1 MPVNP
6 ERFRATFDALTRAG
20 ATPAGGLN
28 RPALSELHL
37 EAREAFRML
46 ALKHG
51 LDFRV
56 DEAGNHSAVLPC
68 GRPDAPTLLIG
79 SHLDSVPN
87 GGRFDGTLGIA
98 AALEVVFA
106 LRETGK
112 PRTVTLEAIDFT
124 DEEGTWV
131 SLMGSRAA
139 AGLLIED
146 DLQSPRGHPEAF
158 QEALGRAGLTRAGIL
173 RASRA
178 GEPLAGYLELH
189 IEQGSRLVDTG
200 KDIGVVTG
208 MVGIWMYR
216 VTFHGRADHAGT
228 SVMTDR
234 LDAAQGAATFCL
246 AVRRTVLERF
256 PDCVA
261 NVGRMTFAPGA
272 FNIVPE
278 SVTTYMELRN
288 QDPDRAQ
295 ELEDALRAEAARSAD
310 LFGLGLDF
318 VFQESVRP
326 AAMDEETCHALEDA
340 ANRLD
345 LSHRRLP
352 SLAGH
357 DAQSMARLCPA
368 GLIFV
373 PSVGGYSHSPR
384 EYTRW
389 RDCLQ
394 GAETLLGA
402 AGALAGMG

>member
-6 ERFRATFDALTRAG
+6 ERFRAIFDALTRAG
-20 ATPAGGLN
+20 ATPEGGLS
-28 RPALSELHL
+28 RPALSESHL
-37 EAREAFRML
+37 EAREAFRIL
-46 ALKHG
+46 SLKHG

-56 DEAGNHSAVLPC
+56 DEAGNHSAILAC
-68 GRPDAPTLLIG
+68 GEPDAPTLLIG

-87 GGRFDGTLGIA
+87 GGRFDGTLGVA
-98 AALEVVFA
+98 AALEVIFA

-112 PRTVTLEAIDFT
+112 ARTVNLEAIDFT

-139 AGLLIED
+139 AGLLTEED
-146 DLQSPRGHPEAF
+146 LKSPRGHPEAF
-158 QEALGRAGLTRAGIL
+158 QEALGRAGLTCAGIL

-178 GEPLAGYLELH
+178 GDLLAGYLELH
-189 IEQGSRLVDTG
+189 IEQGSRLVDAG

-216 VTFHGRADHAGT
+216 VVFHGRADHAGT

-234 LDAAQGAATFCL
+234 LDAAQGAAAFCL
-246 AVRRTVLERF
+246 AVRRTVLEQF

-261 NVGRMTFAPGA
+261 NVGRMVFSPGA

-288 QDPDRAQ
+288 QDPIRAQ
-295 ELEDALRAEAARSAD
+295 ELENALRAEAARSAD
-310 LFGLGLDF
+310 AYGLGLEF

-326 AAMDEETCHALEDA
+326 AAMDEETCRIFEDSA
-340 ANRLD
+340 KRLGH
-345 LSHRRLP
+345 SHKRLP

-368 GLIFV
+368 GLIFT
-373 PSVGGYSHSPR
+373 PSVDGCSHSPR
-384 EYTRW
+384 EFTRW
-389 RDCLQ
+389 QDCLQ

-402 AGALAGMG
+402 AGALAGIG

>member
-1 MPVNP
+1 M
-6 ERFRATFDALTRAG
+6 
-20 ATPAGGLN
+20 
-28 RPALSELHL
+28 LS
-37 EAREAFRML
+37 
-46 ALKHG
+46 LKHG

-56 DEAGNHSAVLPC
+56 DEAGNHSAILPC
-68 GRPDAPTLLIG
+68 YEPEAPTLLIG

-87 GGRFDGTLGIA
+87 GGRFDGALGVA

-112 PRTVTLEAIDFT
+112 PRSVTLEAIDFT
-124 DEEGTWV
+124 DEEGTWI

-139 AGLLIED
+139 AGMLTED
-146 DLQSPRGHPEAF
+146 DLKSPRGHPEAF
-158 QEALGRAGLTRAGIL
+158 QEALERAGLTRAGIL

-178 GEPLAGYLELH
+178 RKPLAGYLELH

-216 VTFHGRADHAGT
+216 VIFHGRADHAGT

-234 LDAAQGAATFCL
+234 LDAAQGAAEFCL

-261 NVGRMTFAPGA
+261 TVGRMVFAPGA

-288 QDPDRAQ
+288 RDPGRAQ

-310 LFGLGLDF
+310 AFGLGLDF

-326 AAMDEETCHALEDA
+326 AAMDEETCRLFEDTA
-340 ANRLD
+340 SRLG

-352 SLAGH
+352 SFAGH

-368 GLIFV
+368 GLIFI

-402 AGALAGMG
+402 ASILTGMG